1 MINYPDKGTAMKP
14 KITMAWEQVGAVTG
28 TRYDA
33 SRWSADRSTL
43 WVSLW
48 SDRMKRV
55 KSGVYRY
62 TLCTDKDFERNA
74 GVRHYANV
82 QEAIKRGVP
91 MRGFLV
97 WPSKSLS
104 AQGNRGIEDAD
115 PARQYQVEVESNDG
129 NMIVAL
135 AKGLE

>member
-1 MINYPDKGTAMKP
+1 MKP
-14 KITMAWEQVGAVTG
+14 KITVAWEQVGAVAG

-33 SRWSADRSTL
+33 SRWSTDRDTL
-43 WVSLW
+43 WVTLW

-62 TLCTDKDFERNA
+62 ILCMDKDLERNA
-74 GVRHYANV
+74 GVRHQANV
-82 QEAIKRGVP
+82 REAIKRGVP

-97 WPSKSLS
+97 WPSKSVS

-115 PARQYQVEVESNDG
+115 PARQYAVEVESNEG
-129 NMIVAL
+129 NLVVAL